1 MNAKEA
7 VAKRIQE
14 LCSKKNIALNT
25 LANDSGVSPS
35 TLYSIINEKSKN
47 PGVVTIQKLC
57 DGLGIS
63 VCEFFN
69 SSVFKNLEPAL
80 I

>member
-25 LANDSGVSPS
+25 LANNSGVSPS

-63 VCEFFN
+63 VYEFFN

>member
-7 VAKRIQE
+7 VSKRIQE
-14 LCSKKNIALNT
+14 LCKKKNITLNT
-25 LANDSGVSPS
+25 LANESGVSPS

-47 PGVVTIQKLC
+47 PGVITIQMFC
-57 DGLGIS
+57 DGFDIS
-63 VCEFFN
+63 MHEFFN
-69 SSVFKNLEPAL
+69 SNLFKNLEQVV

>member
-7 VAKRIQE
+7 VARRIQE
-14 LCSKKNIALNT
+14 LCKKKNIALNT

-47 PGVVTIQKLC
+47 PGIVTIQKLC

-63 VCEFFN
+63 VHEFFN
-69 SSVFKNLEPAL
+69 SGVFKNLEQVV

>member
-63 VCEFFN
+63 VYEFFN
-69 SSVFKNLEPAL
+69 SNVFKNLEQVVV
-80 I
+80 

>member
-14 LCSKKNIALNT
+14 LCKKKNIALNT

-63 VCEFFN
+63 VHEFFN
-69 SSVFKNLEPAL
+69 SSVFKNLEQ
-80 I
+80 IIF